1 MTTLGIVIP
10 TVGRDSLERAVRSAD
25 RCADQTV
32 VVADQCMV
40 DAHYGAVL
48 ADVGCPGFAR
58 NVGAEHVWT
67 EWLGFC
73 DDDDQLV
80 PDLYRQA
87 VERHPAVDMIVH
99 TAWHPELGPIP
110 RPGWPLEHG
119 NVTIAFTVKTK
130 AFREE
135 GGFIAGPPR
144 TFRGEDYE
152 MVRRFID
159 NGRIVVLS
167 PPVAYLIRPEENP
180 RP

>member
-10 TVGRDSLERAVRSAD
+10 TIGRDSLERSVVAAE
-25 RCADQTV
+25 RCADQIM
-32 VVADQCMV
+32 VVADQC
-40 DAHYGAVL
+40 AVERQYEAL
-48 ADVGCPGFAR
+48 TVDVGAPGLAR

-80 PDLYRQA
+80 PDVYRAA